1 MHKRRPSI
9 ALPFL
14 NVKALTTLGILIL
27 ALHRPAE
34 AFLFNDPKMSQDETH
49 QVTKILETFANGCSL
64 TKGPSADAI
73 SVVRGLS
80 SAVKS
85 ALSTQACQSLAGAM
99 TSLDSTVLQAQSLI
113 PAINDSYVT
122 ELEVEVNA
130 LQRQR
135 DEIAN
140 LLTQTSDPAEIA
152 SLQRDLYKVRI
163 ELAGALSQA
172 KDSALNDQQIRRAQ
186 ALRLLLG
193 STNQAVNQILMNES
207 CWVGQPGLLQQVAGV
222 GSTLGASAALTTAA
236 SQKAVLLSAGVNI
249 LSTIVDFFQRLSVA
263 KKVAQF
269 DLTLG
274 PTALTCALEKM
285 NDVYCSAQD
294 TLNAIQKVGSQFH
307 DPKADPV
314 WKGVGFLEREIP
326 VLLAWLQKLKSGG
339 SASTVGDSEKQV
351 KIELKEVNLTN
362 SEKLFLGF
370 LRDAQRLYDQTPSPQ
385 SRFAIVRRMVNEFV
399 IRICDLMKGP
409 PNVDNPLC
417 TTDIGLSYSFYYLI
431 GLPTAKWLEL
441 LKMNPDL
448 SFSSVDLELLAGI
461 GIDATQINLAL
472 VSTQFN
478 RWYKRTR
485 ENFDIEKRLVLGQDL
500 TLIFDEAIKKN
511 YQVSTPVTPESSL
524 EDLLTFLRRSRAEPD
539 PVEDPQLSLK
549 DEVIQALERIRSQ
562 IRAVD
567 EKKTRPE
574 LAKDQIYEAADLK
587 FGVSYLGDRV
597 ERLIRTELE
606 KLVYSREGLDEV
618 TRLPFLAANDVINEL
633 RRYYQVSSLQELQE
647 TSANA
652 QMIMI
657 NTLGPFNRLFA
668 TPMQR
673 AFDDFDST
681 IRRLGPDGAGPTIGL
696 KTKMCFYYLGATRVP
711 DFVIKECEGLKA
723 RSVLGLETPTFSKAL
738 LNQPLAQRAC
748 EYRNFVMKNR
758 ILEKR
763 RARFDQ
769 KYPEFFRLLRGLEV
783 RRSPSH

>member
-1 MHKRRPSI
+1 M
-9 ALPFL
+9 L
-14 NVKALTTLGILIL
+14 NFFYARKLTTLAFVIF
-27 ALHRPAE
+27 AFHRPSYG
-34 AFLFNDPKMSQDETH
+34 FLFNDPKMSPDETN
-49 QVTKILETFANGCSL
+49 QVIRILDTFSNGCSL
-64 TKGPSADAI
+64 SKGASADAI
-73 SVVRGLS
+73 NVVRGLS
-80 SAVKS
+80 ASVKS
-85 ALSTQACQSLAGAM
+85 ALSSPACQSLAGAM
-99 TSLDSTVLQAQSLI
+99 TSLDSTVLQAQSLV
-113 PAINDSYVT
+113 PAINDSYIT
-122 ELEVEVNA
+122 ELEMEVNT

-140 LLTQTSDPAEIA
+140 LLTQTADPVEIA
-152 SLQRDLYKVRI
+152 SLQKDLYKVRVQ
-163 ELAGALSQA
+163 LAGALSQA

-236 SQKAVLLSAGVNI
+236 SQKAVLLSTGVNI
-249 LSTIVDFFQRLSVA
+249 LATIVDFFQRLSVA

-269 DLTLG
+269 DLTLA

-294 TLNAIQKVGSQFH
+294 TLNAIQKVGAQFH

-326 VLLAWLQKLKSGG
+326 VLLAWLQKIKSGG

-370 LRDAQRLYDQTPSPQ
+370 LRDAQRLYDQTPSPE
-385 SRFAIVRRMVNEFV
+385 SRFAIVRRMVYDFIV
-399 IRICDLMKGP
+399 RICDLMRGP
-409 PNVDNPLC
+409 PNADNPMC
-417 TTDIGLSYSFYYLI
+417 TSDIGAAYSFYYLI
-431 GLPTAKWLEL
+431 GLPSSKWLEL

-448 SFSSVDLELLAGI
+448 SFSSVDLELLAGV
-461 GIDATQINLAL
+461 GVDATQINLAL
-472 VSTQFN
+472 VSAQFN

-485 ENFDIEKRLVLGQDL
+485 ENFDIEKRLALGQDL
-500 TLIFDEAIKKN
+500 TLIFDEAVKKN
-511 YQVSTPVTPESSL
+511 YQVATPVTPESSL
-524 EDLLTFLRRSRAEPD
+524 EDLLAFLRRSRAEPD
-539 PVEDPQLSLK
+539 PVEDPQLSLR
-549 DEVIQALERIRSQ
+549 DEVIQALERIRSE

-574 LAKDQIYEAADLK
+574 LAKDQIYDAADLK
-587 FGVSYLGDRV
+587 FGVSYLGDRI
-597 ERLIRTELE
+597 ERLVRTDLE
-606 KLVYSREGLDEV
+606 KLVYNREGLDDV
-618 TRLPFLAANDVINEL
+618 TRLPFLAANDVITEL

-668 TPMQR
+668 TPVQR
-673 AFDDFDST
+673 AFDDYDSV
-681 IRRLGPDGAGPTIGL
+681 IRRLGPEGSAPTVAL
-696 KTKMCFYYLGATRVP
+696 KTKMCFYFLGATRVP
-711 DFVIKECEGLKA
+711 DSVIKECEGLKA
-723 RSVLGLETPTFSKAL
+723 RSVLGLETPVFSKAL
-738 LNQPLAQRAC
+738 LDQPLAQRAC
-748 EYRNFVMKNR
+748 AYRNFVMKNR

-783 RRSPSH
+783 RSSPIQGVSL